1 MMYPNYRIDGS
12 TRYILFQL
20 VQKCL
25 DLNLEN
31 FSFCY
36 DQEGVYFYLTEHED
50 YWQLEIKQPD
60 AGTTD
65 LFQIQDDSI
74 SYKGS
79 TRKE

>member
-1 MMYPNYRIDGS
+1 MYPNYRIDGS